1 MGERLWG
8 GVVRPSRRRSA
19 YFLSPGTNRRG
30 MSAHCDNARHPVPR
44 RKQVAASGGAEEG
57 ESTGEW
63 CHAEA
68 AAWIDVIG
76 CCDDR
81 SAGAKPSVCRCGPRR
96 GRGRRR
102 PASLPRRRL
111 ALASSPGLRRP
122 GLRLLRRV
130 PRRARADR
138 DSERPRDHQDAPLLL
153 IAERIAQVGGKVAI
167 DLAPLCLDRFR
178 FGFFTL
184 AVGLVAPN
192 GGLIA
197 ARRAFANRS
206 GIRFG
211 GSRFRLL

>member
-1 MGERLWG
+1 
-8 GVVRPSRRRSA
+8 
-19 YFLSPGTNRRG
+19 
-30 MSAHCDNARHPVPR
+30 MSASCDNARHRVSR
-44 RKQVAASGGAEEG
+44 RKQFAATGVAGEG
-57 ESTGEW
+57 ESTGW

-153 IAERIAQVGGKVAI
+153 IASELLESGARSQSTLPPCFWA
-167 DLAPLCLDRFR
+167 D
-178 FGFFTL
+178 FGLVFFTL
-184 AVGLVAPN
+184 AVGRVAPN
-192 GGLIA
+192 GGLRA

-206 GIRFG
+206 GI
-211 GSRFRLL
+211 